1 MCSTWS
7 NDAKGD
13 QVGGEATVPS
23 PRRLLEVVYFKWF
36 GQKTRSGQEE
46 STKLVGW
53 LQ

>member
-23 PRRLLEVVYFKWF
+23 PRRLLEAVYFKWF
-36 GQKTRSGQEE
+36 GQKTRSGREE
-46 STKLVGW
+46 STKPVGW